1 MAFSSQFRFFL
12 NYADTKIAFLFG
24 QSGACIN
31 LYIYVHEVIFIF
43 KKSVKFKF
51 DGTKM
56 IPLTLKKRTQG
67 QNNKPKR
74 LFSTKEVGRFF
85 SSKYKRRLTKDAI
98 NPDQCA

>member
-1 MAFSSQFRFFL
+1 M
-12 NYADTKIAFLFG
+12 
-24 QSGACIN
+24 
-31 LYIYVHEVIFIF
+31 
-43 KKSVKFKF
+43 KFKF

-56 IPLTLKKRTQG
+56 IPLTIKKTQG
-67 QNNKPKR
+67 QNIKPKR